1 MESILKMVFILGYL
15 YMTYKW
21 WILPN
26 QYTKEMTDDAVIV
39 IRFVLVP
46 VALMLLVAVL
56 GLG

>member
-1 MESILKMVFILGYL
+1 MEIIFKMVLILGYL

-26 QYTKEMTDDAVIV
+26 QYTKEMSDDAVIV

-46 VALMLLVAVL
+46 VTLMLLIAVL
-56 GLG
+56 SLG